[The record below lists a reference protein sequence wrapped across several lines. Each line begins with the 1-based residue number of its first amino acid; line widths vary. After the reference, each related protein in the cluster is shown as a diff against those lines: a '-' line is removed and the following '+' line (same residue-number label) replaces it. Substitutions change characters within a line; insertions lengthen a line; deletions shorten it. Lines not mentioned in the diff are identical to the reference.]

1 MRFEVFRGMNERRDS
16 PELLYLNRKINSRK
30 LGDILKVYAQ
40 MSKVKE
46 ENGDD
51 KFKKVK
57 VAIIGSYTF
66 SPLDRILEVK
76 ALKWGVELDI
86 MLGDFD
92 SYHGEILNSS
102 SKLYQFEPE
111 FVFIFPSH
119 KLADN
124 LGGINQTAD
133 QVFDQV
139 TNNISQLTSIFSTL
153 HSNLSS
159 NIFVANFMPNYERGI
174 GSIRNYLPGS
184 SSNYVEQCNTSL
196 VEQLPKGV
204 KVFDLNYL
212 SQRIGLENAYDYKGW
227 YVSKQIGSML
237 LQMCI
242 AEEIAFEINKS
253 LNSMKKCLVCDLD
266 NTLWGGVIGDDG
278 LEGIDIGNT
287 SPKGEAF
294 KDFQSYIKSLKELGV
309 ILAVCS
315 KNQIEAAQL
324 PFKDHPEMVL
334 RLEDFVSFKANWQP
348 KSENIKKIAEEIGI
362 GVDSLVFIDDNPAE
376 IEIVNQYAPEVSTI
390 YLGNNVSDYK
400 AKLEDSGYFEPRAL
414 TSEDARKTSLYQ
426 QEVKR
431 KELKSTFTDITAYLS
446 SLEMQM
452 TIQPFSNVD
461 VPRISQLI
469 NKSNQF
475 NLTTIRRTESEVL
488 GLMSQ
493 ESYIGFTIRL
503 SDKFS
508 DHGLISVCIL
518 KVEESTLEVE
528 TLVMS
533 CRVLERQVEHAIHNH
548 IVKVGLENKCTKLN
562 ALYLPTKKNALVKDL
577 YKKLGYEI
585 VSDTSEGTRYQMELD
600 NPKTFETQINVD
612 NNLVF
617 SAI

>member
-1 MRFEVFRGMNERRDS
+1 MKENSSSSDHH
-16 PELLYLNRKINSRK
+16 ELIEKINSKK
-30 LGDILKVYAQ
+30 LSDIIQVYAQ
-40 MSKVKE
+40 KSKLSEGIDK
-46 ENGDD
+46 NGLR
-51 KFKKVK
+51 KVK

-76 ALKWGVELDI
+76 ALKWGLEIEIL
-86 MLGDFD
+86 LGDFD
-92 SYHGEILNSS
+92 SYHSEILNSE
-102 SKLYQFEPE
+102 SKLYKFDPE

-119 KLADN
+119 RLSNNQD
-124 LGGINQTAD
+124 GINKSAEEVTN
-133 QVFDQV
+133 QV
-139 TNNISQLTSIFSTL
+139 TSNISQLSSICSTL
-153 HSNLSS
+153 HSNLTS
-159 NIFVANFMPNYERGI
+159 NIFVANFIHKYERGV

-184 SSNYVEQCNTSL
+184 SSRYVEQCNSTL
-196 VEQLPKGV
+196 VDQLPKGV

-237 LQMCI
+237 LQMSI
-242 AEEIAFEINKS
+242 AEEISFEINKS

-287 SPKGEAF
+287 SAKGEAF
-294 KDFQSYIKSLKELGV
+294 KDFQNYIKSLKELGV

-334 RLEDFVSFKANWQP
+334 RLDDFVSFKANWQP
-348 KSENIKKIAEEIGI
+348 KSENIKEIAEEIGI

-431 KELKSTFTDITAYLS
+431 KELKSKFTDITAYLS

-452 TIQPFSNVD
+452 TIQPFSHVD

-475 NLTTIRRTESEVL
+475 NLTTIRRTEAEVL
-488 GLMSQ
+488 SLMSD
-493 ESYIGFTIRL
+493 ESYIGFTVRL

-508 DHGLISVCIL
+508 DHGLISICIL
-518 KVEESTLEVE
+518 KIQESKLEVE

-533 CRVLERQVEHAIHNH
+533 CRVLERQVEHEIHNH
-548 IVKVGLENKCTKLN
+548 IVRIGLERKCSELN

-585 VSDTSEGTRYQMELD
+585 VSDTVDRTMYGMDLD
-600 NPKTFETQINVD
+600 NHKTFETQIKVD
-612 NNLVF
+612 NNLVL